1 MKVMFLF
8 QGLPHYYNY
17 VLNKLEGVE
26 GLDVITVVPKR
37 LSLGIGAGVYQT
49 REDIEFKLCEL
60 EEYRPIYGSF
70 FFKSFWRVM
79 LKEKPDIIVTTEAHL
94 RGFICDPLTF
104 LMRKFMNIKLILKTH
119 PFRVPRY
126 KGLRKIFKDELIK
139 TRGQNGLL
147 GNLRYWRKITC
158 MPMRRFYY
166 RFPHAYVCYLDE
178 AFDIFGSYGVE
189 RNKIFITRNSPD
201 TDRLSD
207 VYNKL
212 LKENIVIKPHRLI
225 HVGRLVEW
233 KRVDLLLSAVTK
245 LRKQYQDVELIII
258 GDGPKMPE
266 WKKLSNLLGVQGYVQ
281 FVGGVYDA
289 IQLGRYLMSSSIYVL
304 GGMGGLSIN
313 EAMCFGLPVICSS
326 CDGTEKHL
334 VKEDI
339 NGLFFKEGDA
349 DDLCKKIECLFSN
362 PDLRA
367 RMSFKSRNIIQDD
380 VNIHRVID
388 EYTMAFR
395 YVTKNN

>member
-17 VLNKLEGVE
+17 VLNRLERVEELDIINVIPKKL
-26 GLDVITVVPKR
+26 
-37 LSLGIGAGVYQT
+37 SAGIGAGVYQT
-49 REDIEFKLCEL
+49 RKDIEFKLYEL
-60 EEYRPIYGSF
+60 EEYKPIYGGF
-70 FFKSFWRVM
+70 FFKSFWRLM
-79 LKEKPDIIVTTEAHL
+79 LREKPDIIVATEAHL

-104 LMRKFMNIKLILKTH
+104 LIRKFMNIKLILKTH
-119 PFRVPRY
+119 PFRIPRY
-126 KGLRKIFKDELIK
+126 KDLRKIFKDELIK
-139 TRGQNGLL
+139 TTGQNGLL
-147 GNLRYWRKITC
+147 RNLRYWRKIAC

-178 AFDIFGSYGVE
+178 AFGIFGSYGVD
-189 RNKIFITRNSPD
+189 RGKIFITRNSPD
-201 TDRLSD
+201 TDLLSD
-207 VYNKL
+207 VCNKL
-212 LKENIVIKPHRLI
+212 LEENVNIKPHRLI

-233 KRVDLLLSAVTK
+233 KRVDLLLSAVAK
-245 LRKQYQDVELIII
+245 LKKQYQDVELIII
-258 GDGPKMPE
+258 GDGPKMLE
-266 WKKLSNLLGVQGYVQ
+266 WKELSNLLGVQDHVQ

-304 GGMGGLSIN
+304 AGMGGLSIN

-326 CDGTEKHL
+326 CDGTEELL

-349 DDLCKKIECLFSN
+349 DDLCKKIEYLFSN

-367 RMSFKSRNIIQDD
+367 KMGSKSRDIIRDD
-380 VNIHRVID
+380 VNIHTVID
-388 EYTMAFR
+388 GYSRAFK
-395 YVTKNN
+395 YVTENN